1 MDTIKMPRRDA
12 KLVAHRGLSG
22 LETENTC
29 AAFVAAGNR
38 DYFGIETD
46 VHCTADGQYI
56 LIHDHTTGRVATEDL
71 SVEGSTL
78 AQLRALSLKDK
89 GGEVRGDLQLPTPEE
104 YFRICN
110 RYNKVCVFELKGNF
124 EKTHLQELLAVIE
137 RYYDKKQI
145 IFISFSYE
153 NLCRARELDD
163 TLSLQFLSGELTDE
177 QLEDMAARRIDV
189 DVYYGFLNAENVAR
203 MHELGLVVNCW
214 TCDDPQ
220 AAATLCDWGVDYITT
235 NILQYTDED

>member
-1 MDTIKMPRRDA
+1 MDTIKMPRRGA

-46 VHCTADGQYI
+46 VYHTADGHYI
-56 LIHDHTTGRVATEDL
+56 LIHDNVTGRVATEDL
-71 SVEGSTL
+71 PVESSTL
-78 AQLRALSLKDK
+78 AQLRALSLKDR
-89 GGEVRGDLQLPTPEE
+89 GGEVRGDLQLPVPEE
-104 YFRICN
+104 YFRICS
-110 RYNKVCVFELKGNF
+110 RYNKVCVLELKGVF
-124 EKTHLQELLAVIE
+124 EKEHLQELLALVE
-137 RYYDKKQI
+137 RYYNKKQL
-145 IFISFSYE
+145 IFISFWYD

-163 TLSLQFLSGELTDE
+163 MLSLQFLSGELSDE
-177 QLEDMAARRIDV
+177 QLQDMAARRIDV
-189 DVYYGFLNAENVAR
+189 DVHYGFLTAENIAR

-220 AAATLCDWGVDYITT
+220 TAATLCDWGVDYITT
-235 NILQYTDED
+235 NILQYTDEV